1 MKSLTDGKINHS
13 SWAHKGEEDTGQSA
27 APELGETDWQIQVT
41 IAYQSR
47 DLQYKLPQ
55 EPVTE

>member
-47 DLQYKLPQ
+47 DLQ
-55 EPVTE
+55 